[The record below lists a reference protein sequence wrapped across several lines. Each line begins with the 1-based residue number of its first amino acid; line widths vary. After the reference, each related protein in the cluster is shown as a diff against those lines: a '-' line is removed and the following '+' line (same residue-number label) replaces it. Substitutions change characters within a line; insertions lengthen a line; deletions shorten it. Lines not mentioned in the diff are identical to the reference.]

1 MGVTALDSHMKGAK
15 HTACSTARQ
24 RQPPIV
30 QFCAPQTSSVTETA
44 LAISNEEIS
53 TLEALPPQPRNILS
67 YCGSTPTLRA
77 EVMWVLK
84 TISEHHSYTSNE
96 NITEI
101 FKTMFPDSEVAATF
115 SCGSNKTA
123 YITKFGLAPFIT
135 KELTDQVNMA
145 NGFVVMFDESL
156 NKMTKSKQLDL
167 HIRYWVDDHVQS
179 RYFGSQFMGHATA
192 VDLLKHFKVSF
203 YSEFL
208 KC

>member
-1 MGVTALDSHMKGAK
+1 
-15 HTACSTARQ
+15 
-24 RQPPIV
+24 
-30 QFCAPQTSSVTETA
+30 
-44 LAISNEEIS
+44 
-53 TLEALPPQPRNILS
+53 
-67 YCGSTPTLRA
+67 
-77 EVMWVLK
+77 MWVLK

-101 FKTMFPDSEVAATF
+101 FKTMFPDSEVC
-115 SCGSNKTA
+115 SYILVWRKQQNIYA

-179 RYFGSQFMGHATA
+179 RYLGSQFMGHATA
-192 VDLLKHFKVSF
+192 VDLLKHFQSKFLFWILKMLSF
-203 YSEFL
+203 FIY
-208 KC
+208 K